1 MSQLDIALTAIS
13 LVVLVVGVV
22 SKPIRRSYVS
32 DGVIALGVGIL
43 MSPALLG
50 WLDVS
55 NWWGNKETFI
65 EEAARLTLAIG
76 LMGVALRLPKGY
88 VPRNWRPLA
97 VVLGPVM
104 LLMWVI
110 SGLLVYWIL
119 GLPFWVAML
128 IGAVVT
134 PTDPV
139 VSTSIVTGVVAE
151 ENIPKRLRHLISTES
166 GLNDGLAY
174 PFVML
179 PILLLTRSSG
189 EVLSHWLLH
198 TLLGAVGAAV
208 VSGALL
214 GYGAGRLLD
223 WAEEKELIERKSI
236 LAYTVALSLL
246 ALALVHLMG
255 SDGILAVFV
264 AGLTFDGIVNSN
276 QREESEN
283 IQEAVDRFFTLPIFL
298 LLGLVLP
305 WQEWFQLG
313 WKGLLLVVTILLLRR
328 LPAMLAVSR
337 LIKPLH
343 GFRDAL
349 FVGWFG
355 PLGVAALYYSHL
367 AERLTGNH
375 EVWVVSSLLI
385 VASIVIHGISATP
398 LSKRYGRRVQS
409 NNHQSEA
416 EPKVESRR
424 WAMSLRL

>member
-1 MSQLDIALTAIS
+1 MNQLDIALSAIS
-13 LVVLVVGVV
+13 LVVLMIGLV
-22 SKPIRRSYVS
+22 SKPIRQSYVS
-32 DGVIALGVGIL
+32 DGVIALVVGIL

-55 NWWGNKETFI
+55 SWWGKKEILI

-88 VPRNWRPLA
+88 VPQHWRPLS
-97 VVLGPVM
+97 VLVGPVM

-139 VSTSIVTGVVAE
+139 VSTSIVTGVVAQ

-174 PFVML
+174 PFVLL
-179 PILLLTRSSG
+179 PILLLTRSQG
-189 EVLSHWLLH
+189 EALSHWLLQ
-198 TLLGAVGAAV
+198 TVLWGVGAAV
-208 VSGALL
+208 VAGIFL

-223 WAEEKELIERKSI
+223 WAEEKDIIERKSI
-236 LAYTVALSLL
+236 LAYTIALSLL

-276 QREESEN
+276 QREESED
-283 IQEAVDRFFTLPIFL
+283 IQEAIDRFFTLPIFL

-305 WQEWFQLG
+305 WQEWLQLG
-313 WKGLLLVVTILLLRR
+313 WKGLLLVVAILLLRR
-328 LPAMLAVSR
+328 LPAILVLSP
-337 LIKPLH
+337 LIKTLH
-343 GFRDAL
+343 GLRDAL

-355 PLGVAALYYSHL
+355 PLGVAALYYAHL
-367 AERLTGNH
+367 ALHRTDIREI
-375 EVWVVSSLLI
+375 WVVSSLLI
-385 VASIVIHGISATP
+385 VASIVTHGISAAP
-398 LSKRYGRRVQS
+398 LSKLYGRRSQ
-409 NNHQSEA
+409 NNNQQSEA
-416 EPKVESRR
+416 KPQVESRH
-424 WAMSLRL
+424 